1 MSIHKRSLLVFL
13 LLAAVIVL
21 GSIYGFYEK
30 DKVTELDEASKLKGS
45 SGEMITVYVCGAV
58 NKPGVVKLSD
68 GARNI
73 DAIEA
78 CGGALPTADTAKINM
93 AQLVKDGVQITVP
106 EKNMV
111 LMQEN
116 QATSKGDAVKANG
129 GQVKQNNNRVEG
141 KININTADQA
151 ELDKLPGVGA
161 STAEAIIEYRQKEGQ
176 FQAIEDL
183 KKVNG
188 IGEAKFKKIADHIT
202 I

>member
-78 CGGALPTADTAKINM
+78 CGGALPTADTVKINM

-111 LMQEN
+111 LMLEN
-116 QATSKGDAVKANG
+116 QATSKGEPVKANG
-129 GQVKQNNNRVEG
+129 VQVKQNNNRVEG
-141 KININTADQA
+141 KININTANHA

-188 IGEAKFKKIADHIT
+188 IGEAKFRKIVDHIT